1 MEAKNNAIGGLGCCA
16 MRQSAAGA
24 LDDLIARYRRE
35 ADRLQALKDAL
46 PTLEGDSDAALWQL
60 VMDARR

>member
-1 MEAKNNAIGGLGCCA
+1 
-16 MRQSAAGA
+16 MRQNAASA

-35 ADRLQALKDAL
+35 ADRLQALRDAL
-46 PTLEGDSDAALWQL
+46 DGLEGEAEAALWQL

>member
-1 MEAKNNAIGGLGCCA
+1 MNDAKGGGLGCCA
-16 MRQSAAGA
+16 MRQTAIGA

-35 ADRLQALKDAL
+35 ADRLQALRDAL
-46 PTLEGDSDAALWQL
+46 AGIEGDAEAALWQL